1 MQKGSNFT
9 FDQGL
14 VNHELWLPTGGDVR
28 FSARILLMKGVRQNI
43 HFQNDRYQKFRADAV
58 QQTGVTVVA
67 ASQAI
72 AAPQKQHGRPR
83 VAKAAFLFCFSC

>member
-1 MQKGSNFT
+1 MARMEARIDDNFRIGGGLLASVQKGSNFT

-43 HFQNDRYQKFRADAV
+43 HFQNDR
-58 QQTGVTVVA
+58 
-67 ASQAI
+67 
-72 AAPQKQHGRPR
+72 
-83 VAKAAFLFCFSC
+83 

>member
-1 MQKGSNFT
+1 LYWRRRPCDVIGVHRTGVYGTYTVVKGL

-58 QQTGVTVVA
+58 QQTGVTVVEPA
-67 ASQAI
+67 
-72 AAPQKQHGRPR
+72 KQ
-83 VAKAAFLFCFSC
+83 